1 MAGKIENVRLRLVGD
16 DDDDDDRQHKGCK
29 SARPRDCC
37 LCPAVKVCCVL
48 VILCFLAFIAVRV
61 VDILRVLKKKDKP
74 ATAAAADN
82 AIPGSDFC
90 KSVNAD
96 NMSLVALG
104 YLNGIKWERSS
115 LDAGN
120 QIYYITNRLFTDQ
133 EACAIEALL
142 RLFQDKSVFIVE
154 IGNFS
159 HPNNAKIDY
168 TQFLREQYTN
178 LNRIKS
184 TKEMFFRGSP
194 FQNHIKE
201 IDSFSIFAAK
211 VLLVW
216 QFGGTVLSPNFILL
230 TRRLFDNNE
239 GFCEVDR
246 DLLFCP
252 NQCSAYVYELVKSV
266 LDTLKNTHRNRTAAR
281 PTAEQLVDKSV
292 VDYCGDPEARL
303 VGCVGI
309 NRIKPYRVCH
319 TPNKNCDFLRVQEW
333 KVRDRHWKQVVQRF
347 CPKIIA
353 RYSPDVSQVGSD
365 SDKTGN
371 VEYV

>member
-1 MAGKIENVRLRLVGD
+1 MGGRIENVRLRLVGD
-16 DDDDDDRQHKGCK
+16 DDDDDERQRKGRK
-29 SARPRDCC
+29 SPRPTGCC

-61 VDILRVLKKKDKP
+61 VDILRVLKKKERS
-74 ATAAAADN
+74 TADN

-194 FQNHIKE
+194 FQNHINE

-266 LDTLKNTHRNRTAAR
+266 LDTYKTHRNR
-281 PTAEQLVDKSV
+281 TAEQLVDKSV

-309 NRIKPYRVCH
+309 NRIKPYSICH

-353 RYSPDVSQVGSD
+353 RYSPDVSQAGSD
-365 SDKTGN
+365 N
-371 VEYV
+371 VEYL

>member
-1 MAGKIENVRLRLVGD
+1 MEGNLRIRLVTD
-16 DDDDDDRQHKGCK
+16 DDEHKNRK
-29 SARPRDCC
+29 SPSCC
-37 LCPAVKVCCVL
+37 LCPVVKVCCVL
-48 VILCFLAFIAVRV
+48 VILFFLGFIALRV

-74 ATAAAADN
+74 PAN
-82 AIPGSDFC
+82 NVIPGSDFC

-96 NMSLVALG
+96 NMSLLALG
-104 YLNGIKWERSS
+104 YLNGIKWEKSS
-115 LDAGN
+115 VDARN
-120 QIYYITNRLFTDQ
+120 QIYYITNRLYTDQ

-159 HPNNAKIDY
+159 NPKNAKIDY

-194 FQNHIKE
+194 FQDYIKQ

-216 QFGGTVLSPNFILL
+216 QFGGTVLSPNVILL
-230 TRRLFDNNE
+230 TRRLLDNNE

-266 LDTLKNTHRNRTAAR
+266 LDLLHSRKNETGTD
-281 PTAEQLVDKSV
+281 EQLVDKSV

-309 NRIKPYRVCH
+309 NRIKPYHICH
-319 TPNKNCDFLRVQEW
+319 TPHKNCDFLRVLEW
-333 KVRDRHWKQVVQRF
+333 KRRESHWKQLVHKF

-353 RYSPDVSQVGSD
+353 KYSPDVSQATAD
-365 SDKTGN
+365 YLKTDN
-371 VEYV
+371 IEYVENIE